1 MIKRIGN
8 LFRGLVGSSVSGIER
23 RNPEMLLDVEK
34 ENLRTQIGKF
44 NRGLA
49 AHAGLCERL
58 MSRVKTLESDQ
69 QELQSRTRA
78 HLQAGNR
85 DMAAQYALRL
95 KDGAKDLEEN
105 RRQLSAAEET
115 YSMLIKQR
123 DAVVEAARQKIELL
137 RQSID
142 ELKVKKAMAEMTEM
156 ASGMVTGIGGSGDT
170 LSRLREMV
178 DSEKANAAGRIR
190 VARDSMTLTDLDMKE
205 REQKALADQA
215 LAEFETGKPQLPAGD
230 N

>member
-1 MIKRIGN
+1 MLKRIGN
-8 LFRGLVGSSVSGIER
+8 LFRGMVGSSVSAVER
-23 RNPEMLLDVEK
+23 RNPEMLLEVEK

-58 MSRVKTLESDQ
+58 MARVKSLESEQ
-69 QELQSRTRA
+69 QDLAERTRA
-78 HLQAGNR
+78 HLAAGNR
-85 DMAAQYALRL
+85 DTAAQYALRL
-95 KDGAKDLEEN
+95 KTTTKDLDEN

-115 YSMLIKQR
+115 YSTLIKQR
-123 DAVVEAARQKIELL
+123 DVVVDAARQKIEAL

-156 ASGMVTGIGGSGDT
+156 ASGMVTGIGGGDT
-170 LSRLREMV
+170 LARLREMV

-190 VARDSMTLTDLDMKE
+190 VAKDSMSLTDLDIKE

-215 LAEFETGKPQLPAGD
+215 LAEFEGKPQLPSGES
-230 N
+230 